1 MVPERSDVTTVALA
15 CQGGGSHSA
24 FCAGAL
30 QTLLVDL
37 PEEYE
42 IVGFS
47 GTSGGALCAT
57 TAWYGLLEEGPE
69 EAADRLDAL
78 WSDVTART
86 PFDRAVNE
94 TARWTIALD
103 NSGVPLPDVSPY
115 LSPASE
121 IAQRD
126 LRKSMESV
134 VDFDRVPELAGD
146 PSPRLLVSAVDVTG
160 GDARIFADGDVTADA
175 LLASAAVPMLFE
187 AVEIDGSPSWDG
199 MFAQNPPVTNFLSG
213 VEDADRKPDEIWV
226 LRVAPERREEVPT
239 SLRAIADRQNELSGN
254 LALETELA
262 FVDRINE
269 WIAEG
274 RLDGERY
281 KRVAVEQLRLDADL
295 SLSSRFDRSPSFIDD
310 LFERGRTTASA
321 FLDAKASE

>member
-1 MVPERSDVTTVALA
+1 MVPDRSDATTVALA

-24 FCAGAL
+24 FCAGTL

-42 IVGFS
+42 IIGFS

-57 TAWYGLLEEGPE
+57 TAWYGLLEDGPDG
-69 EAADRLDAL
+69 AADRLEAL
-78 WSDVTART
+78 WSDVAART
-86 PFDRAVNE
+86 PLDRAVNE
-94 TARWTIALD
+94 AARWTIALD
-103 NSGVPLPDVSPY
+103 NGGVPVPDVSPY

-121 IAQRD
+121 IARRD
-126 LRKSMESV
+126 LRRSIESV
-134 VDFDRVPELAGD
+134 VDFDRIPELAAG

-175 LLASAAVPMLFE
+175 LLASAAVPLLFE
-187 AVEIDGSPSWDG
+187 AVEIDGSPYWDG

-213 VEDADRKPDEIWV
+213 VEDADRKPDEVWV
-226 LRVAPERREEVPT
+226 LRVAPERREEVPS

-254 LALETELA
+254 LALEKELA
-262 FVDRINE
+262 FIDRINE
-269 WIAEG
+269 WVAEG

-295 SLSSRFDRSPSFIDD
+295 PLSSRFDRSPSFIED
-310 LFERGRTTASA
+310 LFERGRATASE
-321 FLDAKASE
+321 FLDSKASE